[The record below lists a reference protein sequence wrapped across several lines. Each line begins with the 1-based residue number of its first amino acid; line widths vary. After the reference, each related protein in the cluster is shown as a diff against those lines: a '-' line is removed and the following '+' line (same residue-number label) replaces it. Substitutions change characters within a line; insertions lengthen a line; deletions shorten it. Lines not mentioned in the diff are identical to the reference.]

1 MSEINVRPIIK
12 FELSKEPEKVREMLI
27 AHEQFY
33 LKELQFSKKHSH
45 CTIEIHPSD
54 EHYWS
59 PYATFNVEKT
69 KNGTIVRGI
78 VGPRPNLWASFM
90 VLYVFS
96 LASFITTAVIGTG
109 MLSLNK
115 SGLLLYISSLFLC
128 IFVAT
133 YLAAQFG
140 KTKAS
145 SQTKKIKDFIQSAL
159 FPNDL
164 SPK

>member
-1 MSEINVRPIIK
+1 MSEINVRPRIK
-12 FELSKEPEKVREMLI
+12 FELSQDPEKVREMLI

-33 LKELQFSKKHSH
+33 LKELQFSKKHNH
-45 CTIEIHPSD
+45 CTIEIHPS
-54 EHYWS
+54 EQHYWS
-59 PYATFNVEKT
+59 PYATFNLEKT
-69 KNGTIVRGI
+69 ESGTIVRGI

-96 LASFITTAVIGTG
+96 LASFTTTAVIGTG
-109 MLSLNK
+109 MISLNK
-115 SGLLLYISSLFLC
+115 SGILLYISPLFLC
-128 IFVAT
+128 LFAAT

-140 KTKAS
+140 KAKAS

-159 FPNDL
+159 FAHDL